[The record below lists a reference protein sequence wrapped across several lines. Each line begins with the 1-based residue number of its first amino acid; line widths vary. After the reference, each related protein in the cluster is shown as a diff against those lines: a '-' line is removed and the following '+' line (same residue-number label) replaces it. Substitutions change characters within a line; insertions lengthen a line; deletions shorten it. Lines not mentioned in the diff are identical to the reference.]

1 MNLQEAIAAAKRW
14 GLDGVAQQSPQNGH
28 GRLGW
33 CGEEPKVHEQIIL
46 PALAITAPLWAK
58 EER

>member
-1 MNLQEAIAAAKRW
+1 MRGAIIVLACI
-14 GLDGVAQQSPQNGH
+14 VA
-28 GRLGW
+28 LA
-33 CGEEPKVHEQIIL
+33 IIL

>member
-1 MNLQEAIAAAKRW
+1 MRGTVIALACA
-14 GLDGVAQQSPQNGH
+14 VA
-28 GRLGW
+28 LA
-33 CGEEPKVHEQIIL
+33 IIL